1 MRQVESWGVGAGAVA
16 EKARLV
22 ELQLAAPDG
31 WMVALGVKHSGAGL
45 TWQQAKRNPAQWP
58 GWLGGG
64 ALASVWCALREAQRA
79 SPRGLP
85 TVELER

>member
-22 ELQLAAPDG
+22 ELQLAALDG

-45 TWQQAKRNPAQWP
+45 T
-58 GWLGGG
+58 
-64 ALASVWCALREAQRA
+64 
-79 SPRGLP
+79 
-85 TVELER
+85 